1 MAEPSLQLG
10 NGNWAGKSDNL
21 LAYHKV
27 DNNFY
32 ADELTFARAST
43 GTIVNSDGLIEQ
55 VPYNL
60 ATYSEQFDNAGWS
73 KTRSSISV
81 NAIIAPNGT
90 LTADKLIANTD
101 NNSHFIEQ
109 TITTPSSV
117 DVTFSVYAKAA
128 GYGFLQ
134 VNNQADNSIANFD
147 LSSGVLGTISG
158 YTATIEDVGNGWYR
172 CSATRSFNFA
182 PSRHRFAIISSSTSA
197 RLESF
202 TGNGTSGVYIYGAQ
216 LNSGSTAKT
225 YYPTTTRLNIPRV
238 DYLNNAN
245 GSLLL
250 EPQRTNLVTYS
261 EDFSNAAWIKS
272 GASVAS
278 GFTSPD
284 GTTNAFKLVEDTS
297 TGRHETQAPSSS
309 SGDLAFSFFAKKGE
323 NSFIQI
329 TNSQDANAY
338 ANFDL
343 NLGVIGS
350 SDIYTPTIINY
361 GNGWY
366 RCIAT
371 VNASSAINY
380 ARIGLITSSTSA
392 RVESYTGDG
401 TSGVYIYGAQ
411 VEAGS
416 YSTSY
421 IPTSGTTVSRLAD
434 TCATTG
440 LSDVINS
447 TEGVLYA
454 EISALDWDASAG
466 HQVSLSDGSGNNRI
480 MIYPY
485 SETQL
490 GLRFNANASQL
501 VSQTLTVSSLSV
513 NSKIAVRWGNGNY
526 SIYQNGSSIYTQAIA
541 SYPIGLSK
549 LNFSSVTETSPFYGN
564 CQNLQ
569 IFKTAL
575 TNAELATLTTL

>member
-1 MAEPSLQLG
+1 MSEPSLQLG

-32 ADELTFARAST
+32 ADDLTFARAST

-238 DYLNNAN
+238 DYLNNEN

-250 EPQRTNLVTYS
+250 EGQSTNLITYS
-261 EDFSNAAWIKS
+261 EDYSQWTAENATATINN
-272 GASVAS
+272 V
-278 GFTSPD
+278 TSPD
-284 GTTNAFKLVEDTS
+284 GTQNGTKLTPTTS
-297 TGRHETQAPSSS
+297 SQRQAIKLAQSQN
-309 SGDLAFSFFAKKGE
+309 GDIVISCFAKKGE
-323 NSFIQI
+323 YDVIQI
-329 TNSQDANAY
+329 TDAINGSY
-338 ANFDL
+338 YVNFDL
-343 NLGVIGS
+343 DNGVVGS
-350 SDIYTPTIINY
+350 SSVMIGEIENY

-366 RCIAT
+366 RCVSKYNST
-371 VNASSAINY
+371 SAIN
-380 ARIGLITSSTSA
+380 AVRFSIAQNAT
-392 RVESYTGDG
+392 DG
-401 TSGVYIYGAQ
+401 RLVNFAGNGTDSLYIYGAQ
-411 VEAGS
+411 VESGS

-421 IPTSGTTVSRLAD
+421 IPTSGTTVTRLAD
-434 TCATTG
+434 TSATTG

-575 TNAELATLTTL
+575 TNTELATLTTI